1 MPKRLGLIINPVA
14 GIGGRVGLKGS
25 DGAEVQQK
33 ALGLGAVS
41 RSAQRALEAL
51 QVLTEHHLPIEVVTY
66 PAEMGERAAL
76 AAGFN
81 TVVMGSITNGRTT
94 SEDTMRAAAA
104 LADMGI
110 ELLLFAGG
118 DGTARDIYAA
128 IGGRVPVL
136 GIPSGV
142 KMHSAVFAKNPK
154 SAGQLV
160 SLVLKGEATRVREAE
175 VMDIDEERFRA
186 GVVSARLYGYLTV
199 PYEHRFV
206 QNVKSGSGASDE
218 ATLRAIADYVVDC
231 MQDDLL
237 YIIGP
242 GTTTRAIMDR
252 LGLQNT
258 LLGVDVV
265 VDRKL
270 VASDV
275 NEKSLLEFLR
285 LKPGKIVV
293 TPIGG
298 QGYILGRGNQQF
310 SPQVLRQIGKE
321 NLIVIATIS
330 KVLSLPGNTLFV
342 DTGDPV
348 LDREL
353 SGYMRVIT
361 GYNKE
366 SVCRVLS

>member
-33 ALGLGAVS
+33 ALDLGAVS
-41 RSAQRALEAL
+41 RSAQRAVEAL
-51 QVLTEHHLPIEVVTY
+51 QVLAEHHLPIEVVTY

-76 AAGFN
+76 AVGFN

-118 DGTARDIYAA
+118 DGTARDIYVA

-199 PYEHRFV
+199 PYEQNLV
-206 QNVKSGSGASDE
+206 QNVKSGGSVSE
-218 ATLRAIADYVVDC
+218 ESTLRAIADYIVDS
-231 MQDDLL
+231 MRDDLL

-252 LGLQNT
+252 LSLPNT
-258 LLGVDVV
+258 LLGVDVIAH
-265 VDRKL
+265 RQL

-275 NEKSLLEFLR
+275 NEQALLVLLQQR
-285 LKPGKIVV
+285 DGKIVL

-310 SPQVLRQIGKE
+310 SPHVLRQVGKE
-321 NLIVIATIS
+321 NLIVIATMS
-330 KVLSLPGNTLFV
+330 KVLSLPAHTLFV
-342 DTGDPV
+342 DTGDQA
-348 LDREL
+348 LDQEL
-353 SGYMRVIT
+353 SGYMRVVT
-361 GYNKE
+361 GYKEE